1 MFDIGFWELVI
12 IALVALVV
20 VGPERLPELAHNAG
34 RMLRKLRA
42 FIQNA
47 KREVEKELKLDQLND
62 LDESIHKVENLMNEA
77 PDKFIQEQ
85 MLNQN
90 EQAKDK

>member
-12 IALVALVV
+12 IALVALIII
-20 VGPERLPELAHNAG
+20 GPERLPKFAHDAG
-34 RMLRKLRA
+34 RFIRKVRH

-62 LDESIHKVENLMNEA
+62 LNESIHQVENLMNQA
-77 PDKFIQEQ
+77 PDKLIQEQ
-85 MLNQN
+85 INR
-90 EQAKDK
+90 ESEKDSTK